1 MLAITVDILDDEK
14 VVAALKKMNSY
25 EAPKALRLA
34 LRDTAKKA
42 PPRLSKEIR
51 KEYTLTAKRVKRDID
66 IQARE
71 YGYKYL
77 IKTSYRPI
85 TVANY
90 KMRPNPWRR
99 MPGGGVGFSI
109 YKGRKEFVKNGF
121 VGSGAQ
127 GVNLPFVRITR
138 DRYPI
143 KPIYGPSIGAITT
156 GDSLFG
162 DSIMRRVEKELTD
175 ALRAGINRRFGA
187 FLRGYGR
194 VTG

>member
-1 MLAITVDILDDEK
+1 MIGITVDILDDEK

-51 KEYTLTAKRVKRDID
+51 KEYNLTAKRIKRDID
-66 IQARE
+66 VQARE
-71 YGYKYL
+71 GGYKYL

-85 TVANY
+85 TVMNY
-90 KMRPNPWRR
+90 KMKPSPWRKQD
-99 MPGGGVGFSI
+99 GGGIQFSI
-109 YKGRKEFVKNGF
+109 FKGRKEFIKGGF
-121 VGSGAQ
+121 VATGAQ
-127 GVNLPFVRITR
+127 GVNLPFKRISKQP
-138 DRYPI
+138 YPI
-143 KPIYGPSIGAITT
+143 EPLYGPSIGAITT

-162 DSIMRRVEKELTD
+162 DPIMRRVEKELTD
-175 ALRAGINRRFGA
+175 ALRSGINRRFGA

>member
-1 MLAITVDILDDEK
+1 MLAVTVDILDDEK
-14 VVAALKKMNSY
+14 VISALRKMNSY

-71 YGYKYL
+71 GGYKYL

-85 TVANY
+85 TVNNY
-90 KMRPNPWRR
+90 KMRPSPWRR
-99 MPGGGVGFSI
+99 MPQGGVGYSI
-109 YKGRKEFVKNGF
+109 FKGRKEFVKNGF
-121 VGSGAQ
+121 VGTAAQ
-127 GVNLPFVRITR
+127 GVNLPFVRLSKE
-138 DRYPI
+138 RYPI

-156 GDSLFG
+156 GDSLYG
-162 DSIMRRVEKELTD
+162 DTIMNRVEKELVGSLK
-175 ALRAGINRRFGA
+175 AAINRRFGA